1 MLVMRPLEIEKV
13 APPIKNVP
21 EVPVAPDILDASR
34 YLTKLSVSQTSTLS
48 AVLQTEAVAILS
60 VGT

>member
-21 EVPVAPDILDASR
+21 EVPVADIVETSR
-34 YLTKLSVSQTSTLS
+34 YLT
-48 AVLQTEAVAILS
+48 
-60 VGT
+60 